1 MKKIVLTITAIWFAA
16 FNLNAQQTA
25 YSDSQPVNTNK
36 TQLVKSLE
44 QTISRY
50 KATVGLAVYEQE
62 TGDTFSINN
71 HIAFA
76 TQSVYKFPLALAVL
90 KQVESGKISLQHK
103 VFLSQEMLDKFSW
116 SPLKKQNRGNN
127 FYMSVDS
134 LLMYMMSYS
143 DNLSC
148 DLLFQLI
155 GGPMVV
161 DTFISNRGFN
171 GMHIKF
177 TEAEIGAQP
186 QRMYENTS
194 TPVAMTRLLEAFNER
209 KILNEA
215 NTRYLLNFMINDST
229 SHLRLMGQLPESI
242 KVAHKTGTG
251 SWNDTLIGACND
263 VGIIYLPGAGHLT
276 ISVFIMNANENYENT
291 EKLIA
296 ILARDIY
303 DYYRWWKN

>member
-1 MKKIVLTITAIWFAA
+1 MKKIFLTITAIWCTG
-16 FNLNAQQTA
+16 FNLCAQQT
-25 YSDSQPVNTNK
+25 DSNGK
-36 TQLVKSLE
+36 MQLIKSLE

-50 KATVGLAVYEQE
+50 KATVGLAVYEQQ

-90 KQVESGKISLQHK
+90 SRVESGKISLQQK
-103 VFLSQEMLDKFSW
+103 VFLSKEMLDRFSW
-116 SPLKKQNRGNN
+116 SPLKKQNPGSN

-134 LLMYMMSYS
+134 LLMYMITYS

-148 DLLFQLI
+148 DLLFQLL
-155 GGPMVV
+155 GGTQAV
-161 DTFISNRGFN
+161 DAFIRNKGFN
-171 GMHIKF
+171 DIHIKF
-177 TEAEIGAQP
+177 TEAEVGAKP

-194 TPVAMTRLLEAFNER
+194 SPVAMTRLLEAFHER

-229 SHLRLMGQLPESI
+229 SHMRLLGQLPDSI
-242 KVAHKTGTG
+242 KAAHKTGTG

-263 VGIIYLPGAGHLT
+263 VGIIYLPGKGHVT
-276 ISVFIMNANENYENT
+276 ISVFVMNANENYENT

-296 ILARDIY
+296 ILAKDIY
-303 DYYRWWKN
+303 DYYRRKN